1 VVGGQ
6 LQALVVPCKL
16 VHLQDRVKTHPA
28 TVISSCA
35 LGQEK
40 TVGSTRHFMNES
52 VNAAITTNYLQ
63 VETA

>member
-6 LQALVVPCKL
+6 LQAFVVPCKL
-16 VHLQDRVKTHPA
+16 VHLLDQKETHPA
-28 TVISSCA
+28 TVMSSCR

-40 TVGSTRHFMNES
+40 TVGLTQHFINES
-52 VNAAITTNYLQ
+52 VNAAITKNYLQ